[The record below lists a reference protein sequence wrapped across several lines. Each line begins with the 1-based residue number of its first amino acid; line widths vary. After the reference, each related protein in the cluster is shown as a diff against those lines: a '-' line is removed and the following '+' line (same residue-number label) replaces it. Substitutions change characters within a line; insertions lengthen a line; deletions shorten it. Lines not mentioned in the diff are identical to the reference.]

1 MMMQRTYKPNIT
13 GQFRSILYRTRFVN
27 AIYFKLRGSTS
38 FSKNNLDIKLSKYLT
53 HREGTYVE
61 IGANDGIQQSNSKYF
76 ETFRGWSGLL
86 IEPYPDN
93 FRALKNNRSRKNVF
107 ANSACVDFSYKS
119 NFVEL
124 IYSDLM
130 TTAVGIESDL
140 DSIIDHIKESEKYL
154 KHGKVH
160 TFQAKAQTMNSILVE
175 SGLPS
180 LIDFLS
186 LDVEGAELIVL
197 KGIDHDQFRF
207 RFILVECRDIVRMS
221 HYLNKHDYE
230 LIEKLSEHDYLFEN
244 IRRPT

>member
-1 MMMQRTYKPNIT
+1 
-13 GQFRSILYRTRFVN
+13 
-27 AIYFKLRGSTS
+27 
-38 FSKNNLDIKLSKYLT
+38 
-53 HREGTYVE
+53 
-61 IGANDGIQQSNSKYF
+61 
-76 ETFRGWSGLL
+76 
-86 IEPYPDN
+86 
-93 FRALKNNRSRKNVF
+93 
-107 ANSACVDFSYKS
+107 
-119 NFVEL
+119 
-124 IYSDLM
+124 M